1 MQRTIKR
8 ITVASREKLKGVK
21 TLIIDGLRYAPHP
34 THMTVDEAIAASKE
48 LGAKTTY
55 LIHMNH
61 DILHEEAEQKL
72 PANVRFGW
80 DGLGIVV

>member
-1 MQRTIKR
+1 
-8 ITVASREKLKGVK
+8 
-21 TLIIDGLRYAPHP
+21 
-34 THMTVDEAIAASKE
+34 MTVDEAIAASKE

-55 LIHMNH
+55 LTHMNH